1 MAVLNGMEMSG
12 ATWKDIIR
20 NLLETMDNVTE
31 IETNGT
37 TSLFYKQAGKRK
49 EVVNVYEDEDD
60 YVSKM
65 EELIDLVK
73 SEEEKQ
79 INPDSKF
86 LVEGRL
92 KLTTG
97 ETARVHIVM
106 PPAADTPQ
114 VTIAKKSNTLA
125 TLEEIQAKGSMSSTM
140 LDYIKAAVDCNMT
153 IILSGGTGAGK
164 ALHKDTPIPT
174 PTGFKT
180 VEELNV
186 GDIIFDEKGE
196 ETKIEVKYSPND
208 PISYELT
215 FNNGEKVKASAG
227 HLWKVNYN
235 GNEEIFETDK
245 LKSIYN
251 EVSID
256 VAENIK
262 DEYSINNDY
271 HYITNIQEVEDNPS
285 DYYCFQVD
293 SPSHLFLCTESFI
306 PTHNTTMLEAMTK
319 LIDPEQRIAVVE
331 DLPELRLIQPNVTYT
346 HSTLW
351 TPGKDKNAIA
361 TLSWCVAQVNRAR
374 TDKVIIGETRG
385 GEFADFITAANS
397 GMEGSLTTIHANNS
411 RAALQ
416 KMTQFMIIGQ
426 PQPVRLANEAIASSV
441 HLIIQLGFNDRRE
454 NRVLEIVEV
463 SRTLGTNEAAS
474 IATQAVFKY
483 NKQFDNWDENGYIS
497 EDTREIFERNNYNTK
512 TFRKKSGM
520 GQDKMKSLMDN
531 SSRFGRR

>member
-1 MAVLNGMEMSG
+1 MTG
-12 ATWKDIIR
+12 ATWKNIIS

-31 IETNGT
+31 VETNGT
-37 TSLFYKQAGKRK
+37 TSLFYKQYGKRK
-49 EVVNVYEDEDD
+49 EVINVYEDEDD

-65 EELIDLVK
+65 EELINLVK

-114 VTIAKKSNTLA
+114 VTIAKKSNSLS
-125 TLEEIQAKGSMSSTM
+125 TLEEIQAKGSMSSVM
-140 LDYIKAAVDCNMT
+140 LDYIKAAIDCNMT

-164 ALHKDTPIPT
+164 
-174 PTGFKT
+174 
-180 VEELNV
+180 
-186 GDIIFDEKGE
+186 
-196 ETKIEVKYSPND
+196 
-208 PISYELT
+208 
-215 FNNGEKVKASAG
+215 
-227 HLWKVNYN
+227 
-235 GNEEIFETDK
+235 
-245 LKSIYN
+245 
-251 EVSID
+251 
-256 VAENIK
+256 
-262 DEYSINNDY
+262 
-271 HYITNIQEVEDNPS
+271 
-285 DYYCFQVD
+285 
-293 SPSHLFLCTESFI
+293 
-306 PTHNTTMLEAMTK
+306 TTMLEAMTK

-397 GMEGSLTTIHANNS
+397 GMEGSLTTIHANNP

-441 HLIIQLGFNDRRE
+441 DLIIQLGFNDRGE

-463 SRTLGTNEAAS
+463 SRTIGTNEAAS
-474 IATQAVFKY
+474 IATQPVFKY
-483 NKQFDNWDENGYIS
+483 NKQLDNWDENGYIS
-497 EDTREIFERNNYNTK
+497 EDIRRLLEKNNYDIK

-520 GQDKMKSLMDN
+520 EHDKIKNLMD